1 MIAMERR
8 QPLVTLRIG
17 LALVI
22 LTLLCVPTR
31 AAAQDYGEIGI
42 AVGAVPELVEIEDLE
57 GVPVSLAGYV
67 GEKPV
72 LLEFWA
78 TWCENCAALAAQMID
93 TYARYR
99 GEIEYVAIAV
109 AVAQSQP
116 SVKRHLEREPVDYPT
131 LWDTQGRAVRA
142 FLVPA
147 TSYIVILDAGGT
159 VVYTGIGPQ
168 QDVEAAVIA
177 ALGTAPS

>member
-22 LTLLCVPTR
+22 LTLLYVPTQ

-93 TYARYR
+93 TYARYQ

-109 AVAQSQP
+109 AVRRRARGRP
-116 SVKRHLEREPVDYPT
+116 TTGTANLTDCETMVDNVW
-131 LWDTQGRAVRA
+131 LMSIVALR
-142 FLVPA
+142 PA
-147 TSYIVILDAGGT
+147 TPPAR
-159 VVYTGIGPQ
+159 
-168 QDVEAAVIA
+168 
-177 ALGTAPS
+177 